1 MGSGLAQSSA
11 EFWVSLAF
19 WVIRLN
25 TVMAL
30 LNKYV
35 FFN

>member
-30 LNKYV
+30 LNKYP
-35 FFN
+35 F

>member
-11 EFWVSLAF
+11 EFWVSLTF
-19 WVIRLN
+19 LVIRLN

-30 LNKYV
+30 FNKYA
-35 FFN
+35 FF